1 MFKAWAVLGLL
12 FGAAILAGIGW
23 FILFV
28 VSKLI
33 FEEIVGGTIR
43 KAREKIRAKKEKDHY
58 VY

>member
-23 FILFV
+23 FVLFI

-33 FEEIVGGTIR
+33 FEEIVGGIIR
-43 KAREKIRAKKEKDHY
+43 KIREKRRAKKEKDHY